1 MEEGEAAVPCGVT
14 ESVGLADVTCAE
26 THWHLWHNYRLMP
39 ARNPVVWKSINDGYQ
54 NRVGRGCMELG
65 LIQRHLAYSGGV
77 PDSTSPALKPNPT
90 KQAHNKLNKNG
101 RNTSLPRTL
110 RKHLGCPFFQPSLK
124 AHTVFQSPYLTKCI
138 SFTNEVTEKVVQ
150 PLLSGGHYLII
161 RL

>member
-1 MEEGEAAVPCGVT
+1 M
-14 ESVGLADVTCAE
+14 
-26 THWHLWHNYRLMP
+26 WHSYRVMP
-39 ARNPVVWKSINDGYQ
+39 ARNPVVWKSINNGYQ

-77 PDSTSPALKPNPT
+77 PDSASPALKPNPT

-124 AHTVFQSPYLTKCI
+124 AHTVFQSLYLTKCI